1 MGERE
6 SLFPLFLPLIWLLSC
21 DNAYNIREMQMKKA
35 TNKMFTLILL
45 IVFFIGLSVLL
56 YPAISQYWN
65 ARVQSK
71 AILDYDRTVKTMT
84 EEDFASEWEKAVEY
98 NHQLGKLPYPLRDY
112 RRLSDAYNA
121 AANIGGNGIM
131 GYIAIDKLQLEIPIY
146 HGGSEIV
153 LNTACGHYEG
163 TSLPIGGKS
172 THSVLMAH
180 RGLPHAKLFTDLDK
194 MQVGDTF
201 VINILGQELT
211 YEVVQIRIVLPEDV
225 SDVQIVPEE
234 DYCTLV
240 TCTPYGINTHRLLVQ
255 GTRIETIRHREIY
268 VTSDAFLVD
277 RVIVTPIVALPMIFI
292 LIVIVVCKPVKKK
305 FKVQN
310 YVDIEEDE
318 LE

>member
-1 MGERE
+1 
-6 SLFPLFLPLIWLLSC
+6 
-21 DNAYNIREMQMKKA
+21 MKKT

-45 IVFFIGLSVLL
+45 IIFFIGLSVLL

-65 ARVQSK
+65 SRVQSK
-71 AILDYDRTVKTMT
+71 AIIDYDRMMQSMS
-84 EEDFASEWEKAVEY
+84 EEDFSAEWEKANDY
-98 NHQLGKLPYPLRDY
+98 NDKLRKLPFPLRDY
-112 RRLSDAYNA
+112 KKLDKQYNA
-121 AANIGGNGIM
+121 ACNIGGDGIM

-146 HGGSEIV
+146 HGGSDTV
-153 LNTACGHYEG
+153 LNSACGHYEG
-163 TSLPIGGKS
+163 SSLPVGGES

-180 RGLPHAKLFTDLDK
+180 RGLPHAKLFTNLDK

-201 VINILGQELT
+201 VINMMGQELT
-211 YEVVQIRIVLPEDV
+211 YEVVQVKIVLPDDV
-225 SDVQIVPEE
+225 SDVQIVKGE

-268 VTSDAFLVD
+268 ITSDAFLVD
-277 RVIVTPIVALPMIFI
+277 RIIVTPIVAMPIIFV
-292 LIVIVVCKPVKKK
+292 LIVIVVFKPVKKK

-310 YVDIEEDE
+310 YVDLEEDE